1 MKKKIC
7 IVGLGNMGKCIKDLL
22 CGSGFA
28 ARFEIVECL
37 HGDDPN
43 EKLKDC
49 EVFIIAVKPQSF
61 GDLAGAISI
70 DLSGK
75 MAISIMA
82 GVSIASLQ
90 EKLKMKKVVRTLP
103 NLPLKI
109 GQSFT
114 PWKASD
120 GQLSEEERSFVKE
133 LLRAFGEEMEVKNEE
148 DIVTIGAMSGCG
160 PAYFAYIAEQMKK
173 FAISKG
179 FSSEEAE
186 KIANVTFFG
195 SAEFMKNEGISPEE
209 LRAKVSSKGGS
220 TEAAFRAM
228 EAKGFGEIFKEG
240 IEAAIKRTKELS
252 N

>member
-1 MKKKIC
+1 MRKKIC

-22 CGSGFA
+22 CGGDFVQ
-28 ARFEIVECL
+28 RFEIVECL

-49 EVFIIAVKPQSF
+49 EIFVIAVKPQSF
-61 GDLAGAISI
+61 VDLAKAISI

-82 GVSIASLQ
+82 GVPIANLQ
-90 EKLKMKKVVRTLP
+90 EKFKMKKVVRTFP

-114 PWKASD
+114 PWKASET
-120 GQLSEEERSFVKE
+120 LSKEDRGFVEEI
-133 LLRAFGEEMEVKNEE
+133 LRAFGEEMEVKEE
-148 DIVTIGAMSGCG
+148 DDIGVIGAMSACG

-179 FSSEEAE
+179 FSDVEAE
-186 KIANVTFFG
+186 KIANVTFVG

-209 LRAKVSSKGGS
+209 LRAKVTSKGGM

-228 EAKGFGEIFKEG
+228 EAEGFGEIFAEG